1 MSIWAVTSRTKAG
14 AEAGTAAIRCLSETG
29 ASGTSTRCRCAIAAS
44 TAFSFLA
51 TTSAPRR
58 PYVLRIDCLTA
69 SIAASRS
76 ITLLIAKKQVCNTVL
91 VRLPMP
97 AVRATALAS
106 TVHNSHSS
114 SMRRRC
120 IGSGRCANTSFAE

>member
-1 MSIWAVTSRTKAG
+1 M
-14 AEAGTAAIRCLSETG
+14 
-29 ASGTSTRCRCAIAAS
+29 AAS

-69 SIAASRS
+69 SMAASRS
-76 ITLLIAKKQVCNTVL
+76 ITLLMAKKQVCSTVL

-97 AVRATALAS
+97 AVRATLLAS
-106 TVHNSHSS
+106 TVHRLAVEFDEPTLH
-114 SMRRRC
+114 RLRA
-120 IGSGRCANTSFAE
+120 GGPNTSSAG